1 MRNLSIAIAA
11 AALTAVALT
20 AAALPASA
28 QNAPGLETRNT
39 AASGQRATDENPDR
53 RICVS
58 VELTG
63 SRMVRRV
70 CRTAREWEERGGLE
84 SVR

>member
-1 MRNLSIAIAA
+1 MRSLLIAA
-11 AALTAVALT
+11 AALAATAVP
-20 AAALPASA
+20 AAA
-28 QNAPGLETRNT
+28 QNVPGLQTRDNGG
-39 AASGQRATDENPDR
+39 ADQRAADDNPDR

-70 CRTAREWEERGGLE
+70 CRTAREWEARGGLE
-84 SVR
+84 TVR

>member
-1 MRNLSIAIAA
+1 MRNLLIAA
-11 AALTAVALT
+11 AALIAT
-20 AAALPASA
+20 ALPAAA
-28 QNAPGLETRNT
+28 QNLPALQSRDSSAT
-39 AASGQRATDENPDR
+39 GQRAADENADR

-84 SVR
+84 SIR

>member
-1 MRNLSIAIAA
+1 MKEVPMRNLAIATAA
-11 AALTAVALT
+11 AALIAT
-20 AAALPASA
+20 ALPASA
-28 QNAPGLETRNT
+28 QTG
-39 AASGQRATDENPDR
+39 AATQARDDATEQRAVEENPDR

-70 CRTAREWEERGGLE
+70 CRTAREWEARGGLE

>member
-1 MRNLSIAIAA
+1 MRNLAIAIAA
-11 AALTAVALT
+11 GALI
-20 AAALPASA
+20 ASA
-28 QNAPGLETRNT
+28 VPAFAEDAPAPRARSDS
-39 AASGQRATDENPDR
+39 AAEQRAGDDNPDR

-70 CRTAREWEERGGLE
+70 CRTAREWDERGGLE
-84 SVR
+84 PAQ

>member
-1 MRNLSIAIAA
+1 MRNLMIATAA
-11 AALTAVALT
+11 AALTAT
-20 AAALPASA
+20 AVPASV
-28 QNAPGLETRNT
+28 QNVPGLQTRNI
-39 AASGQRATDENPDR
+39 AATDQRAADENPDR